1 VGIETE
7 VERAIFFDRDGFGS
21 SATYTPSGGAATLVD
36 GIFED
41 DYDQIDAGGTIGFAA
56 SSPTFQCSTADV
68 SGAAEGDALTVGG
81 VNYIIRVVMD
91 DGTGITMLQLE
102 AQ

>member
-7 VERAIFFDRDGFGS
+7 IERAIFFDVDGFGS
-21 SATYTPSGGAATLVD
+21 SATYTPSGGGPVSIN

-41 DYDQIDAGGTIGFAA
+41 DYDQIDAGGSIGFAA

-68 SGAAEGDALTVGG
+68 SGAAEGDALIVGSAS
-81 VNYIIRVVMD
+81 YIIRVVMD
-91 DGTGITMLQLE
+91 DGTGVTMMQLE

>member
-1 VGIETE
+1 MGIETE
-7 VERAIFFDRDGFGS
+7 TERAIFFDIDGFGS
-21 SATYTPSGGAATLVD
+21 TATYTPSGGDAVSIN
-36 GIFED
+36 GIYED
-41 DYDQIDAGGTIGFAA
+41 DYELLDAGGTVGFAS